1 MTDNIP
7 DLPDGPDVP
16 GTTSGQDGERVRFV
30 DNLNER
36 IARMATD
43 PAIAEQVA
51 AVRREMAEADRSYAM
66 GLAALRQ
73 SAHLTQVE
81 VAQTLGRT
89 QGSVSA
95 LEQREDMLLS
105 TLNGYLEAIG
115 GRLRLI
121 VEFHGHAIE
130 VDVAAL
136 RPAEPAPTLRGPGS
150 APLGGIL
157 TLPPTDP

>member
-1 MTDNIP
+1 MTDNTTRLDSAELP
-7 DLPDGPDVP
+7 NSANLPDEHGA
-16 GTTSGQDGERVRFV
+16 TSGQDREQVSFV

-36 IARMATD
+36 ITRLATD
-43 PAIAEQVA
+43 PAIADQVA
-51 AVRREMAEADRSYAM
+51 AARREMAQADRSYAM

-73 SAHLTQVE
+73 AAHLTQVE

-95 LEQREDMLLS
+95 LEQRQDMLLS

-136 RPAEPAPTLRGPGS
+136 RPGQPALHSSDPAEPAAS
-150 APLGGIL
+150 
-157 TLPPTDP
+157 